1 MKPSVSKFR
10 AARDIDCSDR
20 DEQYKSANVF
30 QTWRVGFCSWLVNEV
45 RIGITSADEFK
56 DKKEVDDFTPEQK
69 KENIIIRRINHLK
82 IHRETK

>member
-30 QTWRVGFCSWLVNEV
+30 QTWLVVGFCSWLV
-45 RIGITSADEFK
+45 K
-56 DKKEVDDFTPEQK
+56 DNKSKREEKNKHIYKKKNLNQK
-69 KENIIIRRINHLK
+69 KDSK
-82 IHRETK
+82 P

>member
-30 QTWRVGFCSWLVNEV
+30 QTWLVVGFCSWLV
-45 RIGITSADEFK
+45 K
-56 DKKEVDDFTPEQK
+56 DNKSKREEKNKTFTNKTLNKKKTLNP
-69 KENIIIRRINHLK
+69 N
-82 IHRETK
+82 